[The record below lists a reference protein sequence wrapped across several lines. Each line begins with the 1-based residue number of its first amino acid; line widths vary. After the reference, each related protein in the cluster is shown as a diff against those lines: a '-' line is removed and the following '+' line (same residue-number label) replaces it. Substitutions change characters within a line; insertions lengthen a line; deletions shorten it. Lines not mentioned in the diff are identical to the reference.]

1 MSENQAK
8 VESQPL
14 LLGELIQFNDSAQI
28 EAAFGEMPPVEMARM
43 ISSLNK
49 ADHIHLLELLGPEK
63 SASIISKISDLG
75 AANMVAQL
83 TSEQA
88 AAIVNELP
96 HQLQVSIFRK
106 RKKND

>member
-63 SASIISKISDLG
+63 SASIISKISGFENIRSGRGGYGCATDIRTG
-75 AANMVAQL
+75 G
-83 TSEQA
+83 TD
-88 AAIVNELP
+88 
-96 HQLQVSIFRK
+96 RK
-106 RKKND
+106 

>member
-1 MSENQAK
+1 MIELVEVSQLVPLYLSSEQ
-8 VESQPL
+8 
-14 LLGELIQFNDSAQI
+14 
-28 EAAFGEMPPVEMARM
+28 MARM